1 MNAGL
6 HKKMQ
11 DILTDSKR
19 ARQERDTIKEDY
31 NKLLQ
36 ELITTRNERDDAV
49 KQIGELKISLKNAVD
64 LAQSA
69 ITELNNVID
78 QHGKGKK

>member
-1 MNAGL
+1 MNAEL

-11 DILTDSKR
+11 DILSDSKR

-31 NKLLQ
+31 NKLLT

-49 KQIGELKISLKNAVD
+49 KQIGELKISLQKAVD

-69 ITELNNVID
+69 VTELKNVREQRD
-78 QHGKGKK
+78 KGKK